1 MRNPVLGVPDQVR
14 HKPGCKSTGH
24 GYRLGISDLRRR
36 EIVDCTIDVEKENV
50 LISMHIRA
58 FGSAPFLF
66 AQTVNIKLTDNG
78 FITESRHEK
87 PCLSGSRPGPTQ
99 TEQDG

>member
-1 MRNPVLGVPDQVR
+1 MSHAKRTSLHV
-14 HKPGCKSTGH
+14 CH
-24 GYRLGISDLRRR
+24 GF
-36 EIVDCTIDVEKENV
+36 TTKV

-99 TEQDG
+99 TEKDG

>member
-1 MRNPVLGVPDQVR
+1 MGSQQ
-14 HKPGCKSTGH
+14 K
-24 GYRLGISDLRRR
+24 
-36 EIVDCTIDVEKENV
+36 V

-66 AQTVNIKLTDNG
+66 AQTVIKLTDNG

-99 TEQDG
+99 TELYNQIKWLEV